1 MILHNLPARVL
12 SYDAEKRTLQVHIH
26 GLTDGAENGL
36 TAKIAYPMGDDDRD
50 TELQIL
56 VGLDVWVFF
65 EGGDPSRP
73 VAFAS
78 SSHGS
83 GAEVGTRRIRQKNVE
98 LLADESVLLRCG
110 ETGSLLLTP
119 ELLTIHAGQMVMQV
133 ETAEIIGTLQALVA
147 IIGGLNFLQHVHTYQ
162 LGPATAP
169 TSMPIPSTP

>member
-36 TAKIAYPMGDDDRD
+36 TAKISYPIGDDDRD

-56 VGLDVWVFF
+56 AGLDVWVFF

-78 SSHGS
+78 SGHGS

-98 LLADESVLLRCG
+98 ILADGTVKLKGLEKVIIEGG
-110 ETGSLLLTP
+110 E
-119 ELLTIHAGQMVMQV
+119 V
-133 ETAEIIGTLQALVA
+133 EIIGDTQVT
-147 IIGGLNFLQHVHTYQ
+147 IR
-162 LGPATAP
+162 
-169 TSMPIPSTP
+169 TPMLKVRGS